1 MADDAPPRPKSR
13 TLRWV
18 VVGVLLVL
26 LLPLLVGFVLVPL
39 LLEQPFESAE
49 EIDPAE
55 VKTLRVFVL
64 NRRELDGG
72 RDVGPYLAAAEDYP
86 ALLAPL
92 REAREV
98 GSFPDARGPWLA
110 EYRVLLKSGR
120 KGTIKLYWSRP
131 PGGWKG
137 AQAFAA
143 AGGTAA
149 LAEAGEA
156 GRVPPV
162 TLRFQ
167 IGPRKKYEGGSAA
180 GLIRAAEA
188 GAERGTRT
196 K

>member
-1 MADDAPPRPKSR
+1 MTDDPPARPKPR
-13 TLRWV
+13 TARWV

-26 LLPLLVGFVLVPL
+26 LLPLLVAFVLVPL

-49 EIDPAE
+49 EIDPDA
-55 VKTLRVFVL
+55 VKSLRVFVL
-64 NRRELDGG
+64 NRKELDGG
-72 RDVGPYLAAAEDYP
+72 RDVGPYLAAAGDYP

-120 KGTIKLYWSRP
+120 KGTIRLYWSRP

-137 AQAFAA
+137 ATAFAA
-143 AGGTAA
+143 AGGGAA
-149 LAEAGEA
+149 LAGAVEAGHA
-156 GRVPPV
+156 PPV

-167 IGPRKKYEGGSAA
+167 IGPRRYEGGSAA

-188 GAERGTRT
+188 AAERGTPA